1 MSEEEARLIQ
11 QNQFIKLCGIQL
23 LEDPE
28 GSYYAQA
35 RVTPQ
40 VHNPYGIVHGGLLY
54 TMADM
59 VSGATARQYGPHP
72 VTLDSD
78 LHFLRNVSS
87 GTLTARAEPV
97 RVGGSVAVLR
107 ARVCCGDELLAEG
120 TFTFFYR
127 REKKQN

>member
-1 MSEEEARLIQ
+1 MTEEEARLIQ
-11 QNQFIKLCGIQL
+11 QNQFIQLCGIQL

-28 GSYYAQA
+28 GNYYAQA
-35 RVTPQ
+35 QVTPQ

-59 VSGATARQYGPHP
+59 VSGATARQHGKHP

-78 LHFLRNVSS
+78 LHFLRNVAS

-97 RVGGSVAVLR
+97 RMGGSVAVLR
-107 ARVCCGDELLAEG
+107 AKVCCGDKLLAEG

-127 REKKQN
+127 RET

>member
-1 MSEEEARLIQ
+1 MTEEEARLIQ

-23 LEDPE
+23 LEDSE
-28 GSYYAQA
+28 GRFYAQTQ
-35 RVTPQ
+35 VTPQ
-40 VHNPYGIVHGGLLY
+40 IHNPYGIVHGGLLY

-59 VSGATARQYGPHP
+59 VSGATARRHGPHP

-78 LHFLRNVSS
+78 MHFLRNVAS
-87 GTLTARAEPV
+87 GTLTARAELV

-107 ARVCCGDELLAEG
+107 ARVCAGEKEELLLAEG

-127 REKKQN
+127 REK